1 MKKQLRKVLTLG
13 LVLLLLSSISVS
25 AYAHSGRT
33 DGSGGHRDNQNKSG
47 LGYYHYHH
55 GYGPHLHPDGV
66 CPYVTPSTDTSS
78 SINTS
83 NTTNTTNTGSAT
95 AQTYSHVHGRIPH
108 FKVSVCG
115 NEMNHSSAKYPM
127 FVYNDITYIP
137 LTWSM
142 CNALGITSEFDETG
156 LSLTSGQA
164 KSTVFEPI
172 VAEYTR
178 ESDEVDIVDSDMT
191 IWIDGVQLKEDSD
204 YPIKNYNGV
213 TYIPLTWDMASKLG
227 VEYTYSEDS
236 GLDIQ

>member
-1 MKKQLRKVLTLG
+1 MKTQLRKVFTLG
-13 LVLLLLSSISVS
+13 LVLILLSSMSLS

-33 DGSGGHRDNQNKSG
+33 DSSGGHRDNQNKSG

-55 GYGPHLHPDGV
+55 GYGPHLHPNGV
-66 CPYVTPSTDTSS
+66 CPYSSSSTNTSS
-78 SINTS
+78 SANTS
-83 NTTNTTNTGSAT
+83 STTSST
-95 AQTYSHVHGRIPH
+95 ANTYSHGHIPH

-115 NEMNHSSAKYPM
+115 NEMNHSNSKYPM

-137 LTWSM
+137 LTWGM
-142 CNALGITSEFDETG
+142 CNALGITSEFDESG
-156 LSLTSGQA
+156 LSLTSGQV

-172 VAEYTR
+172 AAEHIR
-178 ESDEVDIVDSDMT
+178 ESDEVDIVDSDIT
-191 IWIDGVQLKEDSD
+191 IWIDGVQLEEDSD

-236 GLDIQ
+236 GLAMQ